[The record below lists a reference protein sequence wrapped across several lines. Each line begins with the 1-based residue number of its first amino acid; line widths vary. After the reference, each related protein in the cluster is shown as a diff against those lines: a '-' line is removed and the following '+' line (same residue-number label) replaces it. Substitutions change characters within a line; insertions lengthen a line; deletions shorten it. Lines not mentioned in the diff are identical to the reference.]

1 MLSLSRHGVLVD
13 DGRGGGT
20 ATVPVG
26 RGAGVG
32 AEAGVIVERSW
43 RE

>member
-1 MLSLSRHGVLVD
+1 VLSPSRHGVLVD
-13 DGRGGGT
+13 DGGT

-32 AEAGVIVERSW
+32 AEAGVVVEWSR

>member
-1 MLSLSRHGVLVD
+1 VLSPSRHGVLVD
-13 DGRGGGT
+13 DGGDGDGAR
-20 ATVPVG
+20 G

-32 AEAGVIVERSW
+32 AEVVVVVEWSR